1 MERIPGF
8 TPRKVD
14 RAESPRAY
22 LDQRVELHYFGC
34 GRHREV
40 LRPGEWAT
48 PTCPKCGPGDLS
60 YDGWGERLRP
70 SWRATSGVPSYLKGR
85 RGSG

>member
-8 TPRKVD
+8 TPRRVVLGEGAD
-14 RAESPRAY
+14 AY
-22 LDQRVELHYFGC
+22 MAQRYEVHYFGC

-40 LRPGEWAT
+40 LAPGERSST
-48 PTCPKCGPGDLS
+48 FCPKCGPGDLS

-70 SWRATSGVPSYLKGR
+70 SWRPDWTTPEAR
-85 RGSG
+85 R

>member
-8 TPRKVD
+8 APRRVGLGED
-14 RAESPRAY
+14 ASAY
-22 LDQRVELHYFGC
+22 MSQRVELHYFGC

-40 LRPGEWAT
+40 IVPGDVST
-48 PTCPKCGPGDLS
+48 SLCPKCGPGDLS

-70 SWRATSGVPSYLKGR
+70 SWRP
-85 RGSG
+85 

>member
-8 TPRKVD
+8 TPRRVD
-14 RAESPRAY
+14 APATYEDYAR
-22 LDQRVELHYFGC
+22 QRVEVHYFGC

-40 LRPGEWAT
+40 LYPGNRSST
-48 PTCPKCGPGDLS
+48 FCPKCGPGDLS

-70 SWRATSGVPSYLKGR
+70 SWRPSWLTPEAR
-85 RGSG
+85 T